1 MQKITP
7 CLWFDTQAEEAVN
20 FYIGLFKNSKITSL
34 LLTDAAAS
42 EASGMPEGSVLF
54 IEFELDGERFSA
66 LNGGP
71 VFKFNESVSLMI
83 ECSTQEEID
92 HYWYGLIADGGQESQ
107 CGWLKDRF
115 GLSWQV
121 TPKQLLEMQR
131 DKDSAKAGRV
141 MTAMLGMKKLD
152 IKALQDAFNDAFNN
166 R

>member
-1 MQKITP
+1 MTMQKITP
-7 CLWFDTQAEEAVN
+7 CLWFNNQAEEAVN
-20 FYIGLFKNSKITSL
+20 FYIGLFMNSKITSV
-34 LLTDAAAS
+34 LLTDAAAAQ
-42 EASGMPEGSVLF
+42 ASGQPEGSVLF

-71 VFKFNESVSLMI
+71 AFKFNESVSLMI

-92 HYWYGLIADGGQESQ
+92 HYWYGLIANGGEESQ

-121 TPKQLLEMQR
+121 TPKHLLEMQR

-141 MTAMLGMKKLD
+141 MTAMLGMRKLD
-152 IKALQDAFNDAFNN
+152 IKALEDAFNN
-166 R
+166 G